1 MKSNMRRVG
10 NRIPGDLKGPV
21 NKTGANVSHLIKRC
35 LSEPKRRTPRAL
47 AYTVLVCTI
56 IRRIT
61 RLRLL

>member
-10 NRIPGDLKGPV
+10 NRTPGDLKGPV
-21 NKTGANVSHLIKRC
+21 NVTGANISDLIKRS
-35 LSEPKRRTPRAL
+35 LSEPKRRTPQAL

-56 IRRIT
+56 IRRIS